1 MCSNLEIRDNSNSLD
16 LLGPGELDMVTDS
29 VRRVR
34 GLLSSIFTSGGCRE
48 NLTER
53 NFCSGYIL
61 RGQGLEV
68 GSDETAIKGSSNIVG
83 MSLWN
88 WG

>member
-1 MCSNLEIRDNSNSLD
+1 MCSNLEIGDDGNGLD
-16 LLGPGELDMVTDS
+16 LLSPGELDMVTDS

-34 GLLSSIFTSGGCRE
+34 GLLSGIFTSGGRGE
-48 NLTER
+48 DLTER

-68 GSDETAIKGSSNIVG
+68 GSDETTVEGSSNIVG

-88 WG
+88 WS

>member
-1 MCSNLEIRDNSNSLD
+1 VCSNLEIRDDGNSLD

-34 GLLSSIFTSGGCRE
+34 GLLSGVFASSGRRE
-48 NLTER
+48 DLTER

-61 RGQGLEV
+61 GGQGLEV
-68 GSDETAIKGSSNIVG
+68 CSDETTVEGSSDIVG

-88 WG
+88 